1 MAGKQYLGGDTVCES
16 LYKEYADCGRLE
28 MSLKPDKKSDL
39 NKGWMKKRRD
49 KPIRIQ
55 PEYDLIVK
63 IFSVDTQSA

>member
-1 MAGKQYLGGDTVCES
+1 
-16 LYKEYADCGRLE
+16 

-49 KPIRIQ
+49 KPTRIQ